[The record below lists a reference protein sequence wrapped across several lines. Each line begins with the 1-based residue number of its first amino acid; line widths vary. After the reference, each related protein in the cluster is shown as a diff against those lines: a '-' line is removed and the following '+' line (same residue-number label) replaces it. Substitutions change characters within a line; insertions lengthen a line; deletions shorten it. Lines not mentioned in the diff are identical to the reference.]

1 MAARCP
7 SGHELAWPLGGRAC
21 PRCRRETVA
30 AAVSAA
36 DPSLPAAVIAAAVDA
51 VAPGGQALRQLA
63 DALAADPAALR
74 AGAPPVAGRLA
85 AELIGRGSAVLA
97 IPACAVCG
105 RAGRP
110 LFRGDGGGV
119 CQRCRSWQRAVACA
133 SCGKVRPRAGSN
145 AAGQDICEVCCRSHD
160 PKRRRICGRCGKT
173 SPVAVRGKDGRPDIC
188 VNCYKMPAATCS
200 ICGRHKECHFAATAR
215 PVCKSCSPRAA
226 ATCARC
232 GQDRPPA
239 ARWPEGPVCDP
250 CYTAALR
257 HRGRCASCGQQRRL
271 VTPPGPAAGTCADC
285 AGIPVTHACTDCGT
299 EDKLYEKG
307 RCARCS
313 LRRRAR
319 ELLSAGTGTIAAELT
334 GVFDAITA
342 ARQPRSALNWLRKGA
357 GAGLLADVAA
367 GRLAISHQA
376 LDDCPHRRAADYLR
390 HMLTAAGTLP
400 ARDEELA
407 RTGQW
412 LGTVLEAISP
422 AADRRLVQAYA
433 TWQVMRRLRAG
444 AAAAARPR
452 TPTAH
457 ARNHIRAAAGLLA
470 WLRDRGTTLGA
481 CGQADIDQWLST
493 GPSASLA
500 RDFLAWAASRGHCQP
515 LSIPAPP
522 RRPARPS
529 ARTSGGR

>member
-21 PRCRRETVA
+21 PRCRRETIV

-145 AAGQDICEVCCRSHD
+145 AAGQDICEVCCRNHD
-160 PKRRRICGRCGKT
+160 PRRRRICGRCGKT

-200 ICGRHKECHFAATAR
+200 ICGRHKECRFAATAR

-232 GQDRPPA
+232 SQDRPPA

-357 GAGLLADVAA
+357 GASLLADVAA

-376 LDDCPHRRAADYLR
+376 LDDCPHRR
-390 HMLTAAGTLP
+390 TS
-400 ARDEELA
+400 
-407 RTGQW
+407 W
-412 LGTVLEAISP
+412 S
-422 AADRRLVQAYA
+422 
-433 TWQVMRRLRAG
+433 
-444 AAAAARPR
+444 
-452 TPTAH
+452 
-457 ARNHIRAAAGLLA
+457 
-470 WLRDRGTTLGA
+470 
-481 CGQADIDQWLST
+481 ST
-493 GPSASLA
+493 
-500 RDFLAWAASRGHCQP
+500 
-515 LSIPAPP
+515 
-522 RRPARPS
+522 
-529 ARTSGGR
+529 